1 MFGKKESPESVECIK
16 AVTNELERCH
26 VLFNRQSLH
35 DLDQEKLLKRM
46 REMQELLMTLAKRH
60 NGLEY

>member
-1 MFGKKESPESVECIK
+1 MFKKKERPESVISIES
-16 AVTNELERCH
+16 VTNELARCH
-26 VLFNRQSLH
+26 VLFSRQSLH